1 MEVMEEAG
9 KSSPRFQYEMD
20 VRPCKCVPS
29 STTEPGANRKDRS

>member
-20 VRPCKCVPS
+20 LRPCKMRPKL
-29 STTEPGANRKDRS
+29 GYRARRKSKG